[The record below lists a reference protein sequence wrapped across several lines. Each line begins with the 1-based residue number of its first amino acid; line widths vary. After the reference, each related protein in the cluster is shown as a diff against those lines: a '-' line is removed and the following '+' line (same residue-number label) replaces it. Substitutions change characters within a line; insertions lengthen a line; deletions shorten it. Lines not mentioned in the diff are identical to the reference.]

1 MEVNPNLSALPV
13 QKVAGRSAVAP
24 RPKPAAGTDSVS
36 FRGAEAVDGA
46 LKQTPDVRPEAVAM
60 ARMLGVT
67 VEYPPLDMIQA
78 IANLLAMKMDDSQQA
93 SSQSS
98 DTP

>member
-13 QKVAGRSAVAP
+13 QKVAGRSAVTP
-24 RPKPAAGTDSVS
+24 RPKPAGTDSVS
-36 FRGAEAVDGA
+36 FREAEAVDGA

-67 VEYPPLDMIQA
+67 VKYPPLDMIQA
-78 IANLLAMKMDDSQQA
+78 IAKLLAMKMDDNQQA